1 MDYTGFSK
9 CREKIISDTIR
20 LYDQRRLK
28 AAGDKKVSSRKQA
41 IAIAL
46 SNAKYNCKYSKND
59 YKKIYEKVKEF
70 LYNDERKISEKKVP
84 LTNVIETIVLIKKFY
99 KSDKKSKARKLKK
112 DLITRIIQSGKNG
125 IKITKNIFEELYV
138 IRDI

>member
-1 MDYTGFSK
+1 MGFSE
-9 CREKIISDTIR
+9 CREKILSDTLR
-20 LYDQRRLK
+20 LYDQRKLK
-28 AAGDKKVSSRKQA
+28 ATGDKKVSNRKQA

-70 LYNDERKISEKKVP
+70 LYNDDRKISEKKVP
-84 LTNVIETIVLIKKFY
+84 LTNVVETIVLIKKFY
-99 KSDKKSKARKLKK
+99 KSDKKPKARKLKK

-125 IKITKNIFEELYV
+125 IKITKNIFEELYE